1 MPSLYVIVY
10 MLLTINTS
18 QHSGIQGTVT
28 RLAGNRM
35 PAPNRP
41 TPAPVGVRATVCIYE
56 LTSDS
61 QTVHAPAPDAGAA
74 PNSAPTSKA
83 AATPNSPAYFRAIS
97 TRLIR
102 QLDTDDKG
110 YFQVEVPP
118 GTYSVFTKH
127 GDLFY
132 ASRRDEKNHIA
143 PVEVLPGKVTRV
155 QCSVESDHK
164 VVY

>member
-1 MPSLYVIVY
+1 MRFSYVIVSI
-10 MLLTINTS
+10 LLIIN
-18 QHSGIQGTVT
+18 QNSGIEGTVV
-28 RLAGNRM
+28 RLAGNHM

-41 TPAPVGVRATVCIYE
+41 RSAPAGVQATVYIYE

-61 QTVHAPAPDAGAA
+61 QTVHAA
-74 PNSAPTSKA
+74 
-83 AATPNSPAYFRAIS
+83 PAYYRAIN

-102 QLDTDDKG
+102 QVETDDKG
-110 YFQVEVPP
+110 NFQVKVPP

-143 PVEVLPGKVTRV
+143 PVEVLPGKMTRV